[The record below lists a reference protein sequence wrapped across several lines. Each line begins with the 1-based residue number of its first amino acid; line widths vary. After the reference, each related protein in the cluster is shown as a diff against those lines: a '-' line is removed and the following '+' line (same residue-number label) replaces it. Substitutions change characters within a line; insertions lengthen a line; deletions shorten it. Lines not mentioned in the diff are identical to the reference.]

1 MSLDARR
8 LVRKYLNF
16 GEENTTVLGMKII
29 GFGLVVVGGLIMLI
43 NK

>member
-1 MSLDARR
+1 MIFDARR

-16 GEENTTVLGMKII
+16 GDENTTVLGMKIV

>member
-16 GEENTTVLGMKII
+16 GEENTAVLGMKII
-29 GFGLVVVGGLIMLI
+29 GFGLIVVGGLIMLI